1 MRQNAWQRLQ
11 YSLLKVLA
19 PLHPK
24 FFVVGIRLPLYSYS
38 CTVGKPTR
46 NRLVYKVVAN
56 IDEMPYLGQ
65 NETKQGQLSVTY
77 KGKTWQKEWQ
87 AEPSF
92 AMMVCQMV
100 KRRSVQMER
109 LILVANHSAQHMS
122 RSTAAWGRLRING
135 WHGVDRCGRQKKGY
149 ISHIMAYNPKWHVR
163 KIMAK
168 EMVKADHTDWQ

>member
-1 MRQNAWQRLQ
+1 MRQNAWQRHQ

-24 FFVVGIRLPLYSYS
+24 FFAVGIRLPLYSYS

-46 NRLVYKVVAN
+46 NRLVYKNVAN

-65 NETKQGQLSVTY
+65 NETKQGQLSVTC
-77 KGKTWQKEWQ
+77 KDETWQKEWQ

-135 WHGVDRCGRQKKGY
+135 WNGVDRCGRQKKGY
-149 ISHIMAYNPKWHVR
+149 ISHMIAYKSEWVCPQDSDKRNG
-163 KIMAK
+163 
-168 EMVKADHTDWQ
+168 EG

>member
-46 NRLVYKVVAN
+46 NKLVYKEVAN

-65 NETKQGQLSVTY
+65 KETKRSQLSVTC

-92 AMMVCQMV
+92 SMMLCQRC
-100 KRRSVQMER
+100 KRMSVQMER
-109 LILVANHSAQHMS
+109 FILVVIRSARHMP
-122 RSTAAWGRLRING
+122 RSTAVRGALRING
-135 WHGVDRCGRQKKGY
+135 WHGVDRCSHQKKKY
-149 ISHIMAYNPKWHVR
+149 ISHIIEYKSKWVCPQDCGIR
-163 KIMAK
+163 NG
-168 EMVKADHTDWQ
+168 EG